1 MLYVCIPISSQVSI
15 AYLLLI
21 IALQVNWPRL
31 NPRPFASEGYS
42 EHFAK
47 ARKDPVLGSFVA
59 KHERGQSTARYL
71 NAEEGKKRIE

>member
-1 MLYVCIPISSQVSI
+1 MI
-15 AYLLLI
+15 
-21 IALQVNWPRL
+21 LQVNWPRL

-42 EHFAK
+42 EHFNK

-59 KHERGQSTARYL
+59 RHERGQSTAKYL